1 MRTLDSTTFI
11 AIDFESAGT
20 APGLTDEP
28 VQIAWA
34 RMNGMEIDPA
44 SFFSSYLRVERPI
57 TWAARKVHGITSEH
71 IADAPALT
79 ELWPRLK
86 RSLHGHAL
94 IAHGSGTERR
104 FLRAFPFHGF
114 GPWID
119 TVSLARAAFPTLPD
133 YSLGPLLEYL
143 ELVPELDSLCPG
155 LHWHHA
161 LYDAVACLVFLR
173 FLIRIPCLKSASLDS
188 LIAPDPPRFHSDH

>member
-1 MRTLDSTTFI
+1 MRLLDSTTFV

-20 APGLTDEP
+20 ASGLTDEP

-34 RMNGMEIDPA
+34 RMCGTEIDRG
-44 SFFSSYLRVERPI
+44 SFFASYLRVDRPI
-57 TWAARKVHGITSEH
+57 TWAAGRVHGITREH
-71 IADAPALT
+71 LTGAPSLT

-86 RSLHGHAL
+86 ESLFGHVI

-114 GPWID
+114 GPWVD
-119 TVSLARAAFPTLPD
+119 TVPLARAAFPRLPD
-133 YSLGPLLEYL
+133 HSLGSLLESL
-143 ELVPELDSLCPG
+143 QLVPDLDALCPG
-155 LHWHHA
+155 LCWHHA

-173 FLIRIPCLKSASLDS
+173 SLLNNPNLEATSLENLVSPDASQFYKN
-188 LIAPDPPRFHSDH
+188 R